1 MIGRDMIL
9 TNMESRRHK
18 REEQEQH
25 RAQKSRQD
33 VLKMEAKA
41 ELSSSSSSSSS
52 PMRPQDEGAST
63 STSDMP
69 PSKRKRGSKKV
80 LNREL
85 VAAMDRT
92 STTDREAV
100 HLLTAA
106 AQSLGCNPDEY
117 AMNRESFRRDR
128 KKIRTAIASEI
139 KHSFQPSV
147 PLTVHWNGKI
157 QPDADG
163 GPAID
168 RLSILVTGDGVEKL
182 LASPSIPM
190 ELDMLLLTQFSL
202 LWKIGDWK
210 KKWLLSRLIQLPQT
224 QA

>member
-1 MIGRDMIL
+1 MSLITEEKDKEFLKAQREDGRRGAMIGRDMIL

-18 REEQEQH
+18 REEQEKH
-25 RAQKSRQD
+25 RAKKSRQD

-69 PSKRKRGSKKV
+69 PSKRKRGSKKI
-80 LNREL
+80 LNRQL

-106 AQSLGCNPDEY
+106 AQCLGCNPDEY
-117 AMNRESFRRDR
+117 AMNRESFRGDR
-128 KKIRTAIASEI
+128 KKSVLRLLVKLSIPSNLQF
-139 KHSFQPSV
+139 HSLFIGTEKSCQTQMEV
-147 PLTVHWNGKI
+147 QPLTVF
-157 QPDADG
+157 QY
-163 GPAID
+163 
-168 RLSILVTGDGVEKL
+168 
-182 LASPSIPM
+182 
-190 ELDMLLLTQFSL
+190 
-202 LWKIGDWK
+202 
-210 KKWLLSRLIQLPQT
+210 
-224 QA
+224 